1 MKNITYAAGV
11 LLLNQNFLYVGK
23 DIRHS
28 CHRGKCLN
36 IHKGGKVHQAENHAA
51 IQDIM
56 SMLDGAAHTVQA
68 RYVSQFAD
76 KLAKALQTFV
86 TFAKKDKRDVLFNDA
101 VDHSEG
107 QGRF

>member
-1 MKNITYAAGV
+1 MSELIST
-11 LLLNQNFLYVGK
+11 
-23 DIRHS
+23 
-28 CHRGKCLN
+28 
-36 IHKGGKVHQAENHAA
+36 KGGKAYQAESHAA
-51 IQDIM
+51 IRDIM

-68 RYVSQFAD
+68 RYASQFAD

-86 TFAKKDKRDVLFNDA
+86 AFAKRDKRDVLFNDA